1 VGAAVLGA
9 ITGNPARSVVAVIS
23 VIVLLVTGFTW
34 RSVDSLRS
42 NLTVAA
48 GLGLGGA
55 EDGAIDILVVGVDSR
70 TDAQGRPL
78 SQQEV
83 DMLHA
88 GDVDTTSTDTI
99 MLIRIPTDGTSAT
112 AVSIPRDTYTEVPGL
127 GQAKINS
134 AYGST
139 RAAKLDEL
147 IEAGTDPQ
155 KAEAEAT
162 EAGRQALITS
172 VADLTGVTVDHF
184 AEVGLLGFVLLTD
197 AVGGVDVCLNEP
209 VDEPMSGARFDA
221 GPQRLTGSE
230 ALSFVRQRQH
240 LPRGDLDRVVRQ
252 QVYLA
257 SLTRQVLSA
266 GTLSNPSRLG
276 RLSSAVERSVVIDDG
291 WDIIEFAQQMQSL
304 SGGSVRFETVPVL
317 DPSGMS
323 EDGESIVVVD
333 PLEVEAFFAEMV
345 GREPSEDARRARA
358 EQVEAIDID
367 PAAVT
372 VDVRNAGPVSGL
384 AAEVA
389 GELGSVGYRIGE
401 VGNADSPYGASTVL
415 VSEDSRDPG
424 RAVARALGGLPVRT
438 GDDLPPGT
446 VQVVITGDYA
456 GPGTGL
462 NAEPITDGTAAIAP
476 PSAPPVDADAGDEGE
491 GDGEGPAPDPDA
503 ITAGGDG
510 PVCVN

>member
-1 VGAAVLGA
+1 PRRRRPEEPRPRRARAERPRPQDRDPGPPRSAPAGGAGRPRRRADDPRRRPADDRAGRPPRPRRAAAGPATGPAGAGDTPAEKSKHDRAGSGARSGVGAAVLGA

-147 IEAGTDPQ
+147 IEAGTDPR

-230 ALSFVRQRQH
+230 AL
-240 LPRGDLDRVVRQ
+240 
-252 QVYLA
+252 
-257 SLTRQVLSA
+257 
-266 GTLSNPSRLG
+266 
-276 RLSSAVERSVVIDDG
+276 
-291 WDIIEFAQQMQSL
+291 
-304 SGGSVRFETVPVL
+304 
-317 DPSGMS
+317 
-323 EDGESIVVVD
+323 
-333 PLEVEAFFAEMV
+333 
-345 GREPSEDARRARA
+345 
-358 EQVEAIDID
+358 
-367 PAAVT
+367 
-372 VDVRNAGPVSGL
+372 
-384 AAEVA
+384 
-389 GELGSVGYRIGE
+389 
-401 VGNADSPYGASTVL
+401 
-415 VSEDSRDPG
+415 
-424 RAVARALGGLPVRT
+424 
-438 GDDLPPGT
+438 
-446 VQVVITGDYA
+446 
-456 GPGTGL
+456 
-462 NAEPITDGTAAIAP
+462 
-476 PSAPPVDADAGDEGE
+476 
-491 GDGEGPAPDPDA
+491 
-503 ITAGGDG
+503 
-510 PVCVN
+510 